1 MVGAPICNRSIPVRI
16 GVVALGNTNAN
27 LKVEMIHTL
36 GGLRSSTVKPASA
49 HARIILQT
57 ILNECRKDCQ
67 CVMCNVAVV
76 WKTQD
81 RVFHIAFGS
90 RRWKWSGNA
99 NQLTVFRRCVVKDV
113 IAEDAELCSRSPT
126 GRGVR
131 LKPGS
136 VRVRI
141 SSGILRDRDER
152 KT

>member
-1 MVGAPICNRSIPVRI
+1 MVGKLICNQSIPVRI
-16 GVVALGNTNAN
+16 GVMALGNTNAN

-99 NQLTVFRRCVVKDV
+99 NQLTVFRR
-113 IAEDAELCSRSPT
+113 LSS
-126 GRGVR
+126 
-131 LKPGS
+131 LKQC
-136 VRVRI
+136 
-141 SSGILRDRDER
+141 DWY
-152 KT
+152 

>member
-1 MVGAPICNRSIPVRI
+1 MVGALICNQSIPVRI
-16 GVVALGNTNAN
+16 GVMALGNTNAN
-27 LKVEMIHTL
+27 LEAETIYAL

-67 CVMCNVAVV
+67 CVMCNVVVV

-90 RRWKWSGNA
+90 RRWKWCGNA
-99 NQLTVFRRCVVKDV
+99 NQPTVFRRCVVKNV
-113 IAEDAELCSRSPT
+113 MLKNMELCSRIPT
-126 GRGVR
+126 GRGIR

-136 VRVRI
+136 VRVQI